1 MEMPLRRNAV
11 RRRTLRQKSPVLRYL
26 SAQLIIILLIGFG
39 LGRIVYDFAHFCFI
53 ASVSA
58 MLLGFVVGALVVL
71 ILSVR
76 ERGHLMGEIAS
87 LRADDHVLTR
97 REIERE
103 LWLRYKNIYDAVF
116 LHRMVCDKWKS
127 GGYCVQCFGGGL
139 HAFFLKL
146 MGGKNE
152 KRN

>member
-1 MEMPLRRNAV
+1 MEMPLRRNVVLRRNV
-11 RRRTLRQKSPVLRYL
+11 RHKSPVLRYL

-39 LGRIVYDFAHFCFI
+39 LGRIIYDFAYFCFY

-58 MLLGFVVGALVVL
+58 MLLGFIVGALVVL

-76 ERGHLMGEIAS
+76 EHGHLIDEIES
-87 LRADDHVLTR
+87 LRADDNVLTR

-103 LWLRYKNIYDAVF
+103 LWLRYKKIYDAVF
-116 LHRMVCDKWKS
+116 LHRMVCEKWKS
-127 GGYCVQCFGGGL
+127 GKNCSQCFGGGL